1 MLQSATM
8 FSSVIKKTTG
18 TVLKAVEGF
27 GSALILLGQS
37 IAWLFR
43 PPFRASLFLQQ
54 MEFVGFGSLFIV
66 VLTGLFT
73 GMVFAVQTVQTF
85 RLFNAETLVGSTVSL
100 VLMRELAPVLTSLMV
115 TARVGSAIA
124 TELGTM
130 RVTEQIDA
138 LRTLGT
144 DPIRYLVV
152 PRFLACFFLIPV
164 LAIFSVFIGVV
175 AGYLVC
181 VKALEIDSYAYLQNT
196 RDMMQNWD
204 IGVGIFKSFFFGSL
218 IAVIC
223 CYKGF
228 TCGKGA
234 EGVGRA
240 TTEAFVF
247 SFIAILVADLFLS
260 VLLRFIYN
268 IYLV

>member
-1 MLQSATM
+1 MGRGTVFTIQSAGRLGI
-8 FSSVIKKTTG
+8 FAG
-18 TVLKAVEGF
+18 Q
-27 GSALILLGQS
+27 IL
-37 IAWLFR
+37 
-43 PPFRASLFLQQ
+43 RAIF
-54 MEFVGFGSLFIV
+54 
-66 VLTGLFT
+66 
-73 GMVFAVQTVQTF
+73 
-85 RLFNAETLVGSTVSL
+85 
-100 VLMRELAPVLTSLMV
+100 TSLPRRRVLSRLMYTVGVRSIPVVSATGGFVSMV
-115 TARVGSAIA
+115 MAVHMYQQLHRLSAESAAGAIINITMIKELGPLLAAIMLAGRVGGAMA
-124 TELGTM
+124 AELGTM